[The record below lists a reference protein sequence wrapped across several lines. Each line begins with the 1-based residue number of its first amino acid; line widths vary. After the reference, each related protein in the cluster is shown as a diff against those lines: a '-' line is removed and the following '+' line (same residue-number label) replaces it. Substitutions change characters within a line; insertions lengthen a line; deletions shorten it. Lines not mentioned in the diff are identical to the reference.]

1 MEHPGAARGGPR
13 GRARDGFRHQ
23 IRVRFRFRLT
33 LTLVGGAGARV
44 EHPGAA
50 RGGPRGRARDG
61 FRHQIRV
68 RFRFRLTLTLV
79 GGQVRVWNI
88 PEQRVVDHADVHEMV
103 SGIRLELGLGL
114 G

>member
-1 MEHPGAARGGPR
+1 MEHPGAARGGLC

-23 IRVRFRFRLT
+23 VIL
-33 LTLVGGAGARV
+33 
-44 EHPGAA
+44 
-50 RGGPRGRARDG
+50 
-61 FRHQIRV
+61 
-68 RFRFRLTLTLV
+68 RFRLTLTLV